1 MECSNI
7 NKSNIIENDLR
18 LSDYNPRK
26 NQKIT
31 DKNNISQNIS
41 SFKDTNSTINTNFQ
55 TKTKSN
61 SFVNNLT
68 ISNISSSNNKNYSN
82 NISMKKEN
90 IIQGMNN
97 LTTFSNFDNDLTNY
111 QDIQIKN
118 FQEQINQLKKENE
131 LLKKNIEENENKEV
145 SEDLTHQLMD
155 LKKQLGEYDSS
166 IEITKSKYNEEI
178 NKLKFQIRDYN
189 SYIHLTYLFFHNITN
204 NALSS
209 LEFNIE
215 KQNNILISIEEFQQK
230 LIQIENFIYD
240 ILKENSNLKIKYH
253 KLIDSNNNKL
263 FNEIYEDENNKEKYT
278 NISNIVND
286 SYNTSGSNFN
296 GLIKS
301 PENVFENNYENLNK
315 NLEINHLNNRKN
327 LNQGTLEIYKTL
339 EQRVNILEKELN
351 IQKNIQNNI
360 YHNNPN
366 IKVFHTV
373 NSKNDTII
381 GRVRSKSGNKISNF
395 KQNDNSE
402 YSINDIPVIEKPK
415 KNVKKKKKGTPGKVS
430 IGSNKND
437 NNKNIRGS
445 SKSINRSSTPIQNRK
460 STPTNSNI
468 KIGNFGKFKKH

>member
-55 TKTKSN
+55 TKTKNN
-61 SFVNNLT
+61 SFINNLT
-68 ISNISSSNNKNYSN
+68 MSNNSSSNNKNYSN

-97 LTTFSNFDNDLTNY
+97 LTTFSNFDNDITNY

-178 NKLKFQIRDYN
+178 EKLKYQIRDYN

-209 LEFNIE
+209 LGFNIE

-253 KLIDSNNNKL
+253 KLLESNNNKL
-263 FNEIYEDENNKEKYT
+263 FNEINEVEVINNNFDRN
-278 NISNIVND
+278 NISNNIVND
-286 SYNTSGSNFN
+286 SYNTSGSNFMPK
-296 GLIKS
+296 G
-301 PENVFENNYENLNK
+301 PENVFENNYENFSNNK
-315 NLEINHLNNRKN
+315 NQNLELNNIDKKCHN
-327 LNQGTLEIYKTL
+327 NCDSQGTLEIYKTL
-339 EQRVNILEKELN
+339 EQRLNILEKELN
-351 IQKNIQNNI
+351 IQKNFQNN
-360 YHNNPN
+360 YNNQN
-366 IKVFHTV
+366 QVFHTV
-373 NSKNDTII
+373 NTKNDTII
-381 GRVRSKSGNKISNF
+381 GRIRSKSGNKLSNNN
-395 KQNDNSE
+395 QNENE
-402 YSINDIPVIEKPK
+402 NFQNEIPFIEKPK
-415 KNVKKKKKGTPGKVS
+415 KKKKKKGHNGKIS
-430 IGSNKND
+430 INGSNNGN
-437 NNKNIRGS
+437 NNKNQRS
-445 SKSINRSSTPIQNRK
+445 NSKNINRCITPIQNRK
-460 STPTNSNI
+460 STPNSNI
-468 KIGNFGKFKKH
+468 KNVKYKK

>member
-55 TKTKSN
+55 TKTKNN
-61 SFVNNLT
+61 SFINNLT
-68 ISNISSSNNKNYSN
+68 MSNNSSSNNKNYSN

-97 LTTFSNFDNDLTNY
+97 LTTFSNFDNDITNY

-155 LKKQLGEYDSS
+155 LKKKLGEYNSS

-178 NKLKFQIRDYN
+178 GKLKYQIRDYN

-209 LEFNIE
+209 LGFNIE

-253 KLIDSNNNKL
+253 KLLESNNNKL
-263 FNEIYEDENNKEKYT
+263 FNEDNIEEVINNNFEKN
-278 NISNIVND
+278 NISNNIVND
-286 SYNTSGSNFN
+286 SYNTSGSNFMPK
-296 GLIKS
+296 G
-301 PENVFENNYENLNK
+301 PENVFENNYENFSNNK
-315 NLEINHLNNRKN
+315 NQNQELKN
-327 LNQGTLEIYKTL
+327 VDIKTHNYCDSQGTIEIYKTL
-339 EQRVNILEKELN
+339 EQRLNILEKELN
-351 IQKNIQNNI
+351 IQKNFQNN
-360 YHNNPN
+360 YNNQN
-366 IKVFHTV
+366 QVFHTV
-373 NSKNDTII
+373 NAKNDTII
-381 GRVRSKSGNKISNF
+381 GRIRSKSGNKISNNN
-395 KQNDNSE
+395 QNESE
-402 YSINDIPVIEKPK
+402 YLQNEIPFIEKPK
-415 KNVKKKKKGTPGKVS
+415 KKKRKKVHNGKIS
-430 IGSNKND
+430 INGSNNGN
-437 NNKNIRGS
+437 NNKNQRPN
-445 SKSINRSSTPIQNRK
+445 SKMINRCITPIQNRK
-460 STPTNSNI
+460 SNSNVRNV
-468 KIGNFGKFKKH
+468 KYKK

>member
-55 TKTKSN
+55 TKTKNN
-61 SFVNNLT
+61 SFINNLT
-68 ISNISSSNNKNYSN
+68 MSNNSSSNNKNYSN

-97 LTTFSNFDNDLTNY
+97 LTTFSNFDNDITNY

-118 FQEQINQLKKENE
+118 FEEQINQLKKENE

-155 LKKQLGEYDSS
+155 LKKKLGEYNSS

-178 NKLKFQIRDYN
+178 GKLKYQIRDYN

-209 LEFNIE
+209 LGFNIE

-253 KLIDSNNNKL
+253 KLLESNNNKL
-263 FNEIYEDENNKEKYT
+263 FNEDNIEEVINNNFEKN
-278 NISNIVND
+278 NISNNIVND
-286 SYNTSGSNFN
+286 SYNTSGSNFMPK
-296 GLIKS
+296 G
-301 PENVFENNYENLNK
+301 PENVFENNYENFSNNK
-315 NLEINHLNNRKN
+315 NQNQELKN
-327 LNQGTLEIYKTL
+327 VDIKTHNYCDSQGTIEIYKTL
-339 EQRVNILEKELN
+339 EQRLNILEKELN
-351 IQKNIQNNI
+351 IQKNFQNN
-360 YHNNPN
+360 YNNQN
-366 IKVFHTV
+366 QVFHTV
-373 NSKNDTII
+373 NAKNDTII
-381 GRVRSKSGNKISNF
+381 GRIRSKSGNKISNNN
-395 KQNDNSE
+395 QNESE
-402 YSINDIPVIEKPK
+402 YLQNEIPFIEKPK
-415 KNVKKKKKGTPGKVS
+415 KKKRKKVHNGKIS
-430 IGSNKND
+430 INGSNNGN
-437 NNKNIRGS
+437 NNKNQRPN
-445 SKSINRSSTPIQNRK
+445 SKMINRCITPIQNRK
-460 STPTNSNI
+460 SNSNVRNV
-468 KIGNFGKFKKH
+468 KYKK

>member
-55 TKTKSN
+55 TKTKNN
-61 SFVNNLT
+61 SFINNLT
-68 ISNISSSNNKNYSN
+68 MSNNSSSNNKNYSN

-118 FQEQINQLKKENE
+118 FQEQINKLKKENE
-131 LLKKNIEENENKEV
+131 FLKKNIEENENKEV

-155 LKKQLGEYDSS
+155 LKKKLGEYNSS

-178 NKLKFQIRDYN
+178 GKLKYQIRDYN

-209 LEFNIE
+209 LGFNIE

-253 KLIDSNNNKL
+253 KLLESNNNKL
-263 FNEIYEDENNKEKYT
+263 FNEDNIEEVINNNFEKN
-278 NISNIVND
+278 NISNNIVND
-286 SYNTSGSNFN
+286 SYNTSGSNFMPK
-296 GLIKS
+296 G
-301 PENVFENNYENLNK
+301 PENVFENNYENFSNNK
-315 NLEINHLNNRKN
+315 NQNQELKN
-327 LNQGTLEIYKTL
+327 VDIKTHNYCDSQGTIEIYKTL
-339 EQRVNILEKELN
+339 EQRLNILEKELN
-351 IQKNIQNNI
+351 IQKNFQNN
-360 YHNNPN
+360 YNNQN
-366 IKVFHTV
+366 QVFHTV
-373 NSKNDTII
+373 NAKNDTII
-381 GRVRSKSGNKISNF
+381 GRIRSKSGNKISNNN
-395 KQNDNSE
+395 QNESE
-402 YSINDIPVIEKPK
+402 YLQNEIPFIEKPK
-415 KNVKKKKKGTPGKVS
+415 KKKRKKVHNGKIS
-430 IGSNKND
+430 INGSNNGN
-437 NNKNIRGS
+437 NNKNQRPN
-445 SKSINRSSTPIQNRK
+445 SKMINRCITPIQNRK
-460 STPTNSNI
+460 SNSNVRNV
-468 KIGNFGKFKKH
+468 KYKK

>member
-18 LSDYNPRK
+18 LSDYNTRK
-26 NQKIT
+26 KEKIT
-31 DKNNISQNIS
+31 DKNNNISQNIS
-41 SFKDTNSTINTNFQ
+41 TFKDTNSTLNTNYQ

-61 SFVNNLT
+61 SFINNLSM
-68 ISNISSSNNKNYSN
+68 SNNSSSNNKNFSN

-97 LTTFSNFDNDLTNY
+97 LTTFSNFDNELSNY
-111 QDIQIKN
+111 QDTQIKN

-178 NKLKFQIRDYN
+178 EKLKYQIRDYN

-209 LEFNIE
+209 LGFNIE

-253 KLIDSNNNKL
+253 KLLESNNNQL
-263 FNEIYEDENNKEKYT
+263 FNEINEVEVINNNYEKN
-278 NISNIVND
+278 NISNNIVND
-286 SYNTSGSNFN
+286 SYNTSGSNFMAK
-296 GLIKS
+296 G
-301 PENVFENNYENLNK
+301 PENVFENNYENFSNNK
-315 NLEINHLNNRKN
+315 NQNQELKIIDKKTHNYCDS
-327 LNQGTLEIYKTL
+327 QGT
-339 EQRVNILEKELN
+339 EQRLNILEKELN
-351 IQKNIQNNI
+351 IQKNFQNN
-360 YHNNPN
+360 YNNQN
-366 IKVFHTV
+366 QVFHTV
-373 NSKNDTII
+373 NAKNDTII
-381 GRVRSKSGNKISNF
+381 GRIRSKSGNKISNNN
-395 KQNDNSE
+395 QNESE
-402 YSINDIPVIEKPK
+402 YLQNEIPFIEKPK
-415 KNVKKKKKGTPGKVS
+415 KKKRKKVHNGKIS
-430 IGSNKND
+430 INGSKNGN
-437 NNKNIRGS
+437 NNKNQRPN
-445 SKSINRSSTPIQNRK
+445 SKMINRCITPIQNRK
-460 STPTNSNI
+460 SNSNVRNV
-468 KIGNFGKFKKH
+468 KYKK

>member
-55 TKTKSN
+55 TKTKNN
-61 SFVNNLT
+61 SFINNLT
-68 ISNISSSNNKNYSN
+68 MSNNSSSNNKNYSN

-155 LKKQLGEYDSS
+155 LKKKLGEYNSS

-178 NKLKFQIRDYN
+178 GKLKYQIRDYN

-209 LEFNIE
+209 LGFNIE

-253 KLIDSNNNKL
+253 KLLESNNNKL
-263 FNEIYEDENNKEKYT
+263 FKEDNIEEVINNNFEKN
-278 NISNIVND
+278 NISNNIVND
-286 SYNTSGSNFN
+286 SYNTSGSNFMPK
-296 GLIKS
+296 G
-301 PENVFENNYENLNK
+301 PENVFENNYENFSNNK
-315 NLEINHLNNRKN
+315 NQNQELNNVDIKTHN
-327 LNQGTLEIYKTL
+327 YCDSQGTIEIYKTL
-339 EQRVNILEKELN
+339 EQRLNILEKELN
-351 IQKNIQNNI
+351 IQKNFQNN
-360 YHNNPN
+360 YNNQN
-366 IKVFHTV
+366 QVFHTV
-373 NSKNDTII
+373 NAKNDTII
-381 GRVRSKSGNKISNF
+381 GRIRSKSGNKISNNN
-395 KQNDNSE
+395 QNESE
-402 YSINDIPVIEKPK
+402 YLQNEIPFIEKPK
-415 KNVKKKKKGTPGKVS
+415 KKKRKKVHNGKIS
-430 IGSNKND
+430 INGSNNGN
-437 NNKNIRGS
+437 NNKNQRPN
-445 SKSINRSSTPIQNRK
+445 SKMINRCITPIQNRK
-460 STPTNSNI
+460 SNSNVRNV
-468 KIGNFGKFKKH
+468 KYKK

>member
-55 TKTKSN
+55 TKTKNN
-61 SFVNNLT
+61 SFINNLT
-68 ISNISSSNNKNYSN
+68 MSNNSSSNNKNYSN

-155 LKKQLGEYDSS
+155 LKKKLGEYNSS

-178 NKLKFQIRDYN
+178 GKLKYQIRDYN

-209 LEFNIE
+209 LGFNIE

-253 KLIDSNNNKL
+253 KLLESNNNKL
-263 FNEIYEDENNKEKYT
+263 FKEDNIEEVINNNFEKN
-278 NISNIVND
+278 NISNNIVND
-286 SYNTSGSNFN
+286 SYNTSGSNFMPK
-296 GLIKS
+296 G
-301 PENVFENNYENLNK
+301 PENVFENNYENFSNNK
-315 NLEINHLNNRKN
+315 NQNQELKIIDKKTHNYCDS
-327 LNQGTLEIYKTL
+327 QGTLEIYKTL
-339 EQRVNILEKELN
+339 EQRLNILEKELN
-351 IQKNIQNNI
+351 IQKNFQNN
-360 YHNNPN
+360 YNNQN
-366 IKVFHTV
+366 QVFHTV
-373 NSKNDTII
+373 NVKNDTII
-381 GRVRSKSGNKISNF
+381 GRIRSKSGNKLSNN
-395 KQNDNSE
+395 QNESE
-402 YSINDIPVIEKPK
+402 NLQNDIPFNEKPK
-415 KNVKKKKKGTPGKVS
+415 KKKRKKVHNGKIS
-430 IGSNKND
+430 INGSNNGN
-437 NNKNIRGS
+437 NNKNQRPN
-445 SKSINRSSTPIQNRK
+445 SKMINRCITPIQNRK
-460 STPTNSNI
+460 SNSNVRNV
-468 KIGNFGKFKKH
+468 KYKK

>member
-55 TKTKSN
+55 TKTKNN
-61 SFVNNLT
+61 SFINNLT
-68 ISNISSSNNKNYSN
+68 MSNNSSSNNKNYSN

-97 LTTFSNFDNDLTNY
+97 LTTFSNFDNDITNY

-155 LKKQLGEYDSS
+155 LKKKLGEYNSS

-178 NKLKFQIRDYN
+178 GKLKYQIRDYN

-209 LEFNIE
+209 LGFNIE

-253 KLIDSNNNKL
+253 KLLESNNNKL
-263 FNEIYEDENNKEKYT
+263 FNEDNIEEVINNNFEKN
-278 NISNIVND
+278 NISNNIVND
-286 SYNTSGSNFN
+286 SYNTSGSNFMAK
-296 GLIKS
+296 G
-301 PENVFENNYENLNK
+301 PENVFENNYENFSNNK
-315 NLEINHLNNRKN
+315 NQNQELKN
-327 LNQGTLEIYKTL
+327 VDIKTHNYCDSQGTIEIYKTL
-339 EQRVNILEKELN
+339 EQRLNILEKELN
-351 IQKNIQNNI
+351 IQKNFQNN
-360 YHNNPN
+360 YNNQN
-366 IKVFHTV
+366 QVFHTV
-373 NSKNDTII
+373 NAKNDTII
-381 GRVRSKSGNKISNF
+381 GRIRSKSGNKISNNN
-395 KQNDNSE
+395 QNESE
-402 YSINDIPVIEKPK
+402 YLQNEIPFIEKPK
-415 KNVKKKKKGTPGKVS
+415 KKKRKKVHNGKIS
-430 IGSNKND
+430 INGSKNGN
-437 NNKNIRGS
+437 NNKNQRPN
-445 SKSINRSSTPIQNRK
+445 SKMINRCITPIQNRK
-460 STPTNSNI
+460 SNSNVRNV
-468 KIGNFGKFKKH
+468 KYKK